1 MEKIKNILI
10 VAGEVSGD
18 LHASNLVKAIKDVA
32 PTVNFFGLGGK
43 GLRQAGVSLQF
54 DIVELSV
61 VGLFEVLKNLKRFK
75 DIFQNLLGEIDR
87 VNPDLAI
94 LVDYPGFNLRLA
106 RELKKRNIPI
116 VYYISPQ
123 VWAWNKHR
131 IKTIKKTI
139 QQMVVIFKFEETFYK
154 NLNIPASFVGHPLL
168 DIVKSN
174 ITKEELFNRLKF
186 NPKNLTLALL
196 PGSREK
202 EVKILLPIMLKTAQ
216 LIHESANDIQFL
228 ILRSSAVKEA
238 IFKEILLPYKK
249 LCIRLI
255 SDMTYDGLTTSDFAM
270 VASGT
275 ATIEA
280 TILGVPMVIL
290 YKVSFLTWA
299 YLKMLI
305 KIPYIGMV
313 NIIANK
319 CLIPE
324 FIQYN
329 AQPKKIASYIKEV
342 LTNPQELKRIKDSLS
357 AVKDQLGQKG
367 ASQRAACLILKLL
380 ER

>member
-1 MEKIKNILI
+1 MEEIKNVLI
-10 VAGEVSGD
+10 VAGEASGD
-18 LHASNLVKAIKDVA
+18 LHASNLVKAIKDIA
-32 PTVNFFGLGGK
+32 PAINFFGLGGK
-43 GLRQAGVSLQF
+43 ILRQAGVNLQS

-61 VGLFEVLKNLKRFK
+61 VGLFEVLKNFKKFK
-75 DIFQNLLGEIDR
+75 DIFRNLLEEVER

-116 VYYISPQ
+116 VYYVSPQ
-123 VWAWNKHR
+123 VWAWNKNR

-139 QQMVVIFKFEETFYK
+139 QQMLVIFKFEETFYK
-154 NLNIPASFVGHPLL
+154 NHDIPASFVGHPLL

-174 ITKEELFNRLKF
+174 IPKEELFNKLKF

-202 EVKILLPIMLKTAQ
+202 EVKTLLPIMLKTAQ
-216 LIHESANDIQFL
+216 LIYESGNDIQFL

-238 IFKEILLPYKK
+238 IFKEILIPYNK
-249 LCIRLI
+249 LCIRLL
-255 SDMTYDGLTTSDFAM
+255 SDMTYDGLAACDLAM

-275 ATIEA
+275 ATVEA

-313 NIIANK
+313 NIIAHK
-319 CLIPE
+319 CVVPE

-329 AQPKKIASYIKEV
+329 AKPKKIASYIKET
-342 LTNPQELKRIKDSLS
+342 LTNPQELNRIKGSLS
-357 AVKDQLGQKG
+357 AVKDQLGQKQ
-367 ASQRAACLILKLL
+367 ASQRAAQLIVNLL
-380 ER
+380 